1 MGTSKCQ
8 HQEIRS
14 LGAGSKVSYL
24 WLKGKRVLGGAVES
38 EQEREVKS
46 LGCYAQESE
55 IHPEWRTREEF

>member
-1 MGTSKCQ
+1 M
-8 HQEIRS
+8 
-14 LGAGSKVSYL
+14 
-24 WLKGKRVLGGAVES
+24 ES